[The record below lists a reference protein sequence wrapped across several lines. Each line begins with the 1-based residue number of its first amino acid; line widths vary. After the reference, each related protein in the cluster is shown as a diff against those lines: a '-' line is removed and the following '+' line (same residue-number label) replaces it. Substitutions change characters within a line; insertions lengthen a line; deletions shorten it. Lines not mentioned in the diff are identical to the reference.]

1 MAAGSTVLTPK
12 RASVRV
18 TYGSQKNKTPLS
30 SSSSSMLQRVA
41 APRLAGTYAE
51 SPKKRKDDLVGDED
65 EDEDKDGEEQQDTPS
80 AKKRLV
86 QTSLFLGCQLKAVKK
101 PPVSH
106 AEVKTRQSS
115 DSMFPG
121 LSSSYKVPNV
131 VNGPGDGDRWTI
143 PTRKILR
150 SKNHSDK
157 IPSSPPHDIAQCKRE
172 QTFLDFGQRPLTP
185 EPCQICGMT
194 FQRGREDDESLHNK
208 FHRSWQQKQIRL
220 LSWDVTSRLA
230 EDKGQ
235 VETVLYRDTSK
246 SKSKAKQ
253 DKPLHEAMA
262 MIILVDPQCCSKR
275 EIQRALTIL
284 NIANEHLGAV
294 KLLYEDL
301 LHNERKIMLYIS
313 PKGSVEGCILA
324 ELIKSARRVAVEED
338 TQTAESAVRLL
349 DNEEPAVCGISR
361 IWVAPDARR
370 RGVASQMV
378 DILCQRFVYG
388 CQLSRDS
395 LAFTQPTSDGRS
407 LAERVFGRRDFLVYV
422 EE

>member
-106 AEVKTRQSS
+106 AE
-115 DSMFPG
+115 
-121 LSSSYKVPNV
+121 
-131 VNGPGDGDRWTI
+131 
-143 PTRKILR
+143 
-150 SKNHSDK
+150 
-157 IPSSPPHDIAQCKRE
+157 
-172 QTFLDFGQRPLTP
+172 
-185 EPCQICGMT
+185 
-194 FQRGREDDESLHNK
+194 
-208 FHRSWQQKQIRL
+208 
-220 LSWDVTSRLA
+220 
-230 EDKGQ
+230 
-235 VETVLYRDTSK
+235 
-246 SKSKAKQ
+246 
-253 DKPLHEAMA
+253 
-262 MIILVDPQCCSKR
+262 
-275 EIQRALTIL
+275 RALTIL